1 MSGAW
6 VGCFIGWLNDWCIG
20 ALVGWLVGTYQR
32 VQDIYIY
39 DDNTSALISTKGALD
54 VNSKI
59 SGIEGEAGIFLR
71 LGGIVIHGGVN
82 SIFSETAGTVLYNDA
97 QLSIGFKL

>member
-1 MSGAW
+1 MIGGGVFRIYFGGG
-6 VGCFIGWLNDWCIG
+6 VGS
-20 ALVGWLVGTYQR
+20 YQR

-71 LGGIVIHGGVN
+71 LGGFVIHGGVN
-82 SIFSETAGTVLYNDA
+82 SIFSETTGTSLYNDA